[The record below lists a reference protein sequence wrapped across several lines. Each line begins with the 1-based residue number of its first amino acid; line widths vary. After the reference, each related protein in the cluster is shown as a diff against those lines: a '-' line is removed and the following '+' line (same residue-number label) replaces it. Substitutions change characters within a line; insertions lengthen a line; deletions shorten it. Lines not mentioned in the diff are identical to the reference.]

1 MAELS
6 ELTRHIESYVDASR
20 SPSEQVREMGLYLTN
35 TDSVIRCRGI
45 LLLAEVLDSLSS
57 KPLETSTIHSLI
69 IFFADRLA
77 DWKALRGALVG
88 CLALI
93 RRTDGVGMVT
103 ISDAMAV
110 MKSYVQNLHVQSLA
124 QHDRKLCFELL
135 ECLLENYP
143 DAFVSAGT
151 EIFYA
156 ICEAVDYEKDPQCLL
171 VAFHI
176 VELAMRQF
184 PDLCGPSDGSVGE
197 IFDIL
202 GRYFPI
208 HFTHAKGQDV
218 DVTRDELSRALMFAF
233 TSTPLFEPFAIPL
246 LLEKLSSSLPLA
258 KIDSLKCLSHCT
270 LKYGTDRME
279 KHAMAIWSSLR
290 NIVFSSSQEPLL
302 CFDSE
307 SVDGVGFS
315 DDEIAKEALTVL
327 EKLVM
332 QNSVLFLNLIVNDE
346 DINLIFNNINSY
358 KSFSNISLQSKQ
370 KIHGVGCILATAA
383 RSTISSC
390 NRIFESFFPCLINTL
405 GLSILNP
412 SDNMSPS
419 GKHAVSGTPN
429 FGALYLSVI
438 LLEACRDLTVGSA
451 QGASFPA
458 HETFCCMLE
467 SFSAS
472 LARAF
477 ISNVGRGNET
487 SIADVIL
494 GVKGLQILATF
505 PGSFLPIPESLLEYI
520 LTALLSIIA
529 ENFQSTLSWNLA
541 LKALVNIG
549 LYIEKYHESKKEIS
563 YMVVVEKI
571 GSLLTAA
578 ECVMPYSRKL
588 EAISEVGMSG
598 RNYMLKVVPRLE
610 EAIFTNLSDLFE
622 NGDTGP
628 VDNTVQLL
636 ECYTNKVLPWIN
648 NSEGF
653 DEVLHLFV
661 INIWNQIECCK
672 HFSIRTEEEDI
683 LEATIKT
690 IKFVIS
696 NCSETSQNVIVQK
709 AYAVVS
715 SCHFFSWN
723 ESVVNPIEM
732 RGLDI
737 SHKLKLSIRDRLVLS
752 LFSSVIM
759 AIHPQTRLPDV
770 RATLW
775 LFMELLLKGHV
786 PSAQALGSMVNK
798 FGSKSN
804 GQSTLNDCLLEEAM
818 DIIFNTSISHADS
831 AFRIST
837 GIEDKGTM
845 TLKDLCLGAS
855 NNRQLQINAIVGLA
869 WIGKGLL
876 MRGHEKVKDIVMI
889 LLECFSLKDGRH
901 FRQDSGQENCEQ
913 DVSSSVMT
921 YAADAFHI
929 MMSDSEV
936 CLSRR
941 YHANIRPLYK
951 QRFFSTMMPILQA
964 LIIKS
969 DSLFKRSILCRALA
983 YIMSETPLVAVQG
996 EAKKLTPVLLDAL
1009 LMFSKDNQDKDTMYS
1024 LLLLLS
1030 GILTDKSSQEDVIE
1044 NAHIIINCLTRMVSY
1059 PHMMLVR
1066 ETALQCLVAMS
1077 VLPHSRIYPL
1087 RKQVL
1092 QAVSRALDDPKRSV
1106 RLQAVTCRQAWLSLA
1121 TT

>member
-1 MAELS
+1 
-6 ELTRHIESYVDASR
+6 
-20 SPSEQVREMGLYLTN
+20 MGLYLTS

-45 LLLAEVLDSLSS
+45 LLLAELLDCLSS
-57 KPLETSTIHSLI
+57 KPLDTSTIHSLI

-88 CLALI
+88 CLALM
-93 RRTDGVGMVT
+93 RRKDAVGIVT
-103 ISDAMAV
+103 ISDALAV
-110 MKSYVQNLHVQSLA
+110 TKSYVHNLHVQSLA

-143 DAFVSAGT
+143 DAIVSVGN

-176 VELAMRQF
+176 VELAMRLF
-184 PDLCGPSDGSVGE
+184 PDLCGPSDGLVGE
-197 IFDIL
+197 IFDTL

-208 HFTHAKGQDV
+208 HFTHPKGEDV

-258 KIDSLKCLSHCT
+258 KIDALKYLSHCT
-270 LKYGTDRME
+270 LKYGTDRVE
-279 KHAMAIWSSLR
+279 KHAVAIWSSLR
-290 NIVFSSSQEPLL
+290 NIVFSSSQEPALR
-302 CFDSE
+302 FDCE
-307 SVDGVGFS
+307 SVDGIGFS
-315 DDEIAKEALTVL
+315 DDDTAKEALTVL

-346 DINLIFNNINSY
+346 DINLIFDNINSY
-358 KSFSNISLQSKQ
+358 MSVSDIPLQSKQ
-370 KIHGVGCILATAA
+370 KIHGVGCILATAG

-390 NRIFESFFPCLINTL
+390 NRIFESFFPCLMNTL
-405 GLSILNP
+405 GISKP
-412 SDNMSPS
+412 SENMSPN
-419 GKHAVSGTPN
+419 GEHAVSGTLN
-429 FGALYLSVI
+429 FGAIYLSVI

-451 QGASFPA
+451 QVGSFPV

-477 ISNVGRGNET
+477 ISYVGRGNET
-487 SIADVIL
+487 STADVFL

-520 LTALLSIIA
+520 LTALLSIIT
-529 ENFQSTLSWNLA
+529 ENFRGTLSWNLA
-541 LKALVNIG
+541 LKALVNVG
-549 LYIEKYHESKKEIS
+549 SYIEKYHESKKEIS

-578 ECVMPYSRKL
+578 ECMMPYSRKL
-588 EAISEVGMSG
+588 AAVSEVGMSG

-610 EAIFTNLSDLFE
+610 EAIFTNLSDLYV
-622 NGDTGP
+622 NGYMGP
-628 VDNTVQLL
+628 AENTVQLL

-672 HFSIRTEEEDI
+672 HFSTRTEEKDI
-683 LEATIKT
+683 FEATTKT
-690 IKFVIS
+690 MKFAIS

-723 ESVVNPIEM
+723 ESAVNPIEM
-732 RGLDI
+732 RELDI
-737 SHKLKLSIRDRLVLS
+737 SHELKLSIRDRWVLS
-752 LFSSVIM
+752 LFASVIM
-759 AIHPQTRLPDV
+759 AIHPQIRLPDV
-770 RATLW
+770 RATLR
-775 LFMELLLKGHV
+775 LFMEMLLKGHV
-786 PSAQALGSMVNK
+786 PSAQALGSLVNK

-804 GQSTLNDCLLEEAM
+804 GQSTLDDCPLEEAM
-818 DIIFNTSISHADS
+818 DIIFNTSITHADG
-831 AFRIST
+831 ARGISM
-837 GIEDKGTM
+837 GIGDKSTM
-845 TLKDLCLGAS
+845 NLADLCFGAS
-855 NNRQLQINAIVGLA
+855 NSRPLQINAIIGLA

-889 LLECFSLKDGRH
+889 LLECLSSKDGRH
-901 FRQDSGQENCEQ
+901 LRQDSGQENCEQ
-913 DVSSSVMT
+913 GIYSSVMT
-921 YAADAFHI
+921 YAADAFRI

-964 LIIKS
+964 LIIES
-969 DSLFKRSILCRALA
+969 DSLFKRSVLCRALA
-983 YIMSETPLVAVQG
+983 YIMSETPLVAVLG

-1009 LMFSKDNQDKDTMYS
+1009 LMFSKDNLDKDTMYS

-1030 GILTDKSSQEDVIE
+1030 GILTDKSSQEVVIE

-1077 VLPHSRIYPL
+1077 MLPHSRIYPL
-1087 RKQVL
+1087 RAQVL

-1106 RLQAVTCRQAWLSLA
+1106 RLQAVRCRQAWSSSPV

>member
-6 ELTRHIESYVDASR
+6 ELTRHIESYVDTSR
-20 SPSEQVREMGLYLTN
+20 SPSEQVASLRAITSLLKKNLLPIEILVREMGLYLTS

-45 LLLAEVLDSLSS
+45 LLLAESLDCLSS
-57 KPLETSTIHSLI
+57 KPLDTSTIHSLI

-88 CLALI
+88 CLALM
-93 RRTDGVGMVT
+93 RRKDGVGIVT
-103 ISDAMAV
+103 ISDALAV
-110 MKSYVQNLHVQSLA
+110 TKSYVHNLHVQSLA
-124 QHDRKLCFELL
+124 QHDRMLCFELL

-143 DAFVSAGT
+143 DAIVSVGN

-176 VELAMRQF
+176 VELAMRLF
-184 PDLCGPSDGSVGE
+184 PDLYGPSDGIVGE
-197 IFDIL
+197 IFDTL

-208 HFTHAKGQDV
+208 HFTHPKGEDV

-258 KIDSLKCLSHCT
+258 KIDALKYLSHCT
-270 LKYGTDRME
+270 LKYGADRME
-279 KHAMAIWSSLR
+279 KHAVAIWSSLR
-290 NIVFSSSQEPLL
+290 NIVFSSSQEPVLS
-302 CFDSE
+302 FDCE
-307 SVDGVGFS
+307 SVDGIGFS
-315 DDEIAKEALTVL
+315 DDDIAKEALTVL
-327 EKLVM
+327 EKLFM

-346 DINLIFNNINSY
+346 DINLIFDNINSY
-358 KSFSNISLQSKQ
+358 MNFSNISLQSKR

-383 RSTISSC
+383 RSTVFSC
-390 NRIFESFFPCLINTL
+390 NRIFESFFPCLMNTL
-405 GLSILNP
+405 GISILKP

-419 GKHAVSGTPN
+419 GKHAVSGTLN

-438 LLEACRDLTVGSA
+438 VLEACRDLTVGSA
-451 QGASFPA
+451 QVASFPT

-467 SFSAS
+467 RFSAS
-472 LARAF
+472 LARDF
-477 ISNVGRGNET
+477 ISYVGRGNET
-487 SIADVIL
+487 SMADVFL

-505 PGSFLPIPESLLEYI
+505 PGSFLSMPESLLEYI
-520 LTALLSIIA
+520 LTALVSIIT
-529 ENFQSTLSWNLA
+529 ENFQGTLSWNLA
-541 LKALVNIG
+541 LKALVNVG
-549 LYIEKYHESKKEIS
+549 SYIEKYHESKKEIS

-578 ECVMPYSRKL
+578 KCMMPYSRKL
-588 EAISEVGMSG
+588 EAVSEVGMSG

-610 EAIFTNLSDLFE
+610 EAIFTNLSDLYV
-622 NGDTGP
+622 NGYMGP
-628 VDNTVQLL
+628 AENTVRLL

-672 HFSIRTEEEDI
+672 HFSTRTEEKDI
-683 LEATIKT
+683 FEATMKT
-690 IKFVIS
+690 MKFAVS
-696 NCSETSQNVIVQK
+696 NCSETSHNAIVQK

-723 ESVVNPIEM
+723 ESAVNHVEM

-737 SHKLKLSIRDRLVLS
+737 SHELKLSIRDRWVLS
-752 LFSSVIM
+752 LFASVIM

-775 LFMELLLKGHV
+775 LFMEMLLKGHV
-786 PSAQALGSMVNK
+786 PSAQALGSLVNK
-798 FGSKSN
+798 FGSKAN
-804 GQSTLNDCLLEEAM
+804 GQSTLDEAM

-831 AFRIST
+831 AYGISM
-837 GIEDKGTM
+837 GIGDKSTM
-845 TLKDLCLGAS
+845 NLADLCFGAS
-855 NNRQLQINAIVGLA
+855 NSRLLQINAIVGLA

-889 LLECFSLKDGRH
+889 LLECLSSKGGRH
-901 FRQDSGQENCEQ
+901 LRQDSGQENCEQ

-921 YAADAFHI
+921 YVADAFHI

-951 QRFFSTMMPILQA
+951 QRFFSTMMPMLQA

-969 DSLFKRSILCRALA
+969 DSLFQRSVLCRALA
-983 YIMSETPLVAVQG
+983 YIMSETPLVAVLG

-1009 LMFSKDNQDKDTMYS
+1009 LMFSKDNLDKDTMYS

-1030 GILTDKSSQEDVIE
+1030 GILTDKSSFYNEGKWVD
-1044 NAHIIINCLTRMVSY
+1044 
-1059 PHMMLVR
+1059 
-1066 ETALQCLVAMS
+1066 
-1077 VLPHSRIYPL
+1077 
-1087 RKQVL
+1087 
-1092 QAVSRALDDPKRSV
+1092 
-1106 RLQAVTCRQAWLSLA
+1106 SLA
-1121 TT
+1121 AMKWDR